1 MDWAEY
7 MAAMA
12 KGYGV
17 GRSIGSH
24 RVKGKQ
30 DLAPVLRPAA
40 MLGRVVFADIQ
51 GSENRRAIRSQIEG
65 ENTSRRI
72 RRRRVALIST

>member
-30 DLAPVLRPAA
+30 DLVAVLRPAA
-40 MLGRVVFADIQ
+40 MLRCVVLADVH
-51 GSENRRAIRSQIEG
+51 GSENRRAVRGQIEV
-65 ENTSRRI
+65 EDASRRI
-72 RRRRVALIST
+72 RRRRMALIGT

>member
-1 MDWAEY
+1 MDWAEF

-17 GRSIGSH
+17 GRPVGSD
-24 RVKGKQ
+24 RVKGEL
-30 DLAPVLRPAA
+30 DLAAVLRPAA
-40 MLGRVVFADIQ
+40 MLHGVVLADVQ

-65 ENTSRRI
+65 EDTSRRI
-72 RRRRVALIST
+72 RRRRMALIGT

>member
-1 MDWAEY
+1 MDWAEL
-7 MAAMA
+7 MATMA

-17 GRSIGSH
+17 GWPVGSH

-30 DLAPVLRPAA
+30 DLATVLRPAA
-40 MLGRVVFADIQ
+40 MLRGVVFADVQ
-51 GSENRRAIRSQIEG
+51 SSENRRTIRSQIEG

-72 RRRRVALIST
+72 RRRRMALIST

>member
-1 MDWAEY
+1 MDGAEFVVV
-7 MAAMA
+7 MT

-17 GRSIGSH
+17 GRPVGSH

-30 DLAPVLRPAA
+30 DLAAALRPAA
-40 MLGRVVFADIQ
+40 MLRRVVLADVQ

-65 ENTSRRI
+65 KDASRRI
-72 RRRRVALIST
+72 RRRRMALIGT